1 MRKILFIL
9 AVGALFTLSGCS
21 KEKSTVNNEITVY
34 LYDTKM
40 LNDFAPYLTEAV
52 PEVDFKFV
60 AS

>member
-40 LNDFAPYLTEAV
+40 LNDLYVKNDTLRVYEL
-52 PEVDFKFV
+52 
-60 AS
+60 